1 MVGFLTMFSV
11 ATTSTHMQAA
21 KRAGHKRVCL
31 GPVEMMG

>member
-1 MVGFLTMFSV
+1 MFSV
-11 ATTSTHMQAA
+11 ATTPKRMQAN